1 LEKGYDTPWEKVK
14 GQAVLGED
22 EFVEKLR
29 DKVVQGGP
37 MREQPALRHLGSMD
51 AADLLQR
58 VSGYFGIK
66 LEELAKKRTPHRD
79 SRAVAMEMMYRYG
92 KISQE
97 EIGKR

>member
-1 LEKGYDTPWEKVK
+1 
-14 GQAVLGED
+14 
-22 EFVEKLR
+22 
-29 DKVVQGGP
+29 
-37 MREQPALRHLGSMD
+37 MD

-97 EIGKR
+97 EIGKRLGGLDYSAVSRERTRLRERLDGDRKLQRTMEEIDGIINQR